1 MKKNITIISLASS
14 FKKHIAKKLADEL
27 EMIFADVNEL
37 MEYNLINDEM
47 LAVAGQEYFDKN
59 ERKTLQTI
67 ASYENTILTV
77 DFSTLNK
84 SNNIDILK
92 QNSLIIYLALNFED
106 LQNINKNEL
115 DKSQIKLS
123 DIAFKDRNLLLKN
136 YADIIIDVDSLD
148 LSKVIDKILAEIT
161 KIYDK

>member
-47 LAVAGQEYFDKN
+47 LAVAGQEYYDKN

-115 DKSQIKLS
+115 DKSQIKLN

-136 YADIIIDVDSLD
+136 YADIIVDVDSLD
-148 LSKVIDKILAEIT
+148 LSKVIEKILAEIT